1 MLMGGA
7 IILATVLT
15 VLAVH
20 CGARKVMRTDPEEQT
35 RDLAGSV
42 LFRISALHGLVLA
55 LVFAS
60 EVVEY
65 NQLAF
70 ESSAE
75 VNAISDVYYD
85 ADRYGQDA
93 QAVQDALRDYLRIV
107 PTEEWKSLG
116 IDGELS
122 PQAWAHW
129 DGAYTAI
136 LDLEP
141 STTRQTALRANML
154 EKIHAIAENRDLREH
169 QAKSSLGTLFWAA
182 ALVGVLLLSIGYYPF
197 PPNRDNIILL
207 SVFAAYT
214 GFILYTIFA
223 MSNPYSA
230 PAALEPV
237 LFLEL
242 LDELEG

>member
-1 MLMGGA
+1 MLTGAA
-7 IILATVLT
+7 IITATVLT
-15 VLAVH
+15 VLGVH
-20 CGARKVMRTDPEEQT
+20 LGARNVMRTEPEERT
-35 RDLAGSV
+35 RDLAASV

-65 NQLAF
+65 NQLDF
-70 ESSAE
+70 ESSVE
-75 VNAISDVYYD
+75 VNAISDIYYD
-85 ADRYGQDA
+85 ADRYGEEA
-93 QAVQDALRDYLRIV
+93 QPVQDAMRDYLRIV
-107 PTEEWKSLG
+107 PIAEWSSLG
-116 IDGELS
+116 NDGELL

-129 DGAYTAI
+129 DAAYTAT

-141 STTRQTALRANML
+141 STARQTDLRANML

-207 SVFAAYT
+207 SAFAAYT